1 MPIPPPAATAPYAYV
16 VDYRPLDACAPP
28 SCRIAGSKLE
38 GWWDEVQNDGGR
50 GAYARIGE
58 PRSEVYFR
66 RAKVIRQNQV
76 YEFELSPES
85 GEFEYDGYFAALG
98 GREWT
103 AHFEVMGA
111 GGKVLYAHDLA
122 GTTKQVIDARVV
134 QDMAHYD
141 DYYGHIRLKLPARE
155 QALHVRISNAGAT
168 SLAIGSPLVLRKV
181 VGRAARQAI
190 FVLTDSVPGPLL
202 THLFSGKDDAQ
213 SAWLGRAVHDRGTL
227 FSRGISPA
235 FNTPTFARRFFR
247 AGFYETDG
255 EMDLFGYGIDEQAPA
270 TPPTPVAR
278 LAEQGFQ
285 TEFTVANFF
294 LMPNQTRIGFDGG
307 YQNEQQAGERLH
319 PAAIVHRF
327 SSWIAEHP
335 HDDAFHVLWFSVTHD
350 PHPPGRAAPPF
361 VLGASGLE
369 YNQRTLDET
378 WRNLLATVDETA
390 KLMDGAREQA
400 PGAQRL
406 WLFATDHGRS
416 FTPRTTQQPIW
427 LAPSTV
433 WSQGSSHCCL
443 ASFEEAETPY
453 AVLYDGAA
461 RVTPAAV
468 EEPTSTV
475 AVWRLLERAFGV
487 QLELPNTS
495 SYDIAGLTS
504 APGVP
509 LDPNAAERWA
519 EGMVGSAGD
528 SNAIRA
534 VFDRWAYRSLMIR
547 PQTGKLFAYPRK
559 TQLALTGTPHRGDY
573 FLAEEL
579 YNRVED
585 PYEQHNLAD
594 QQEAVVLQFRRK
606 VADWHAVYYDPP
618 SHPRYEYTLAF
629 PHAVSIAMASP
640 SPIRVAVDGAAPS
653 EQAAYRVALTGSRFV
668 IQADGEGTSIIDLE
682 GAGVQGLMRCAATG
696 LPLERLSSEKVRIN
710 LALARTNCVATEGD
724 APLGPED
731 VSFRAKLV
739 KEAIAGTGGGL
750 TNELVEGLRSWGYVR
765 DLDQGRGRRP

>member
-1 MPIPPPAATAPYAYV
+1 MPVPPPAATAPYAYV

-28 SCRIAGSKLE
+28 SCRIAGNKLE

-50 GAYARIGE
+50 GDYARIGE

-66 RAKVIRQNQV
+66 RAQVLRKHQV
-76 YEFELSPES
+76 YEFELGPER
-85 GEFEYDGYFAALG
+85 GEFDYDGYFAALG
-98 GREWT
+98 ESTWK
-103 AHFEVMGA
+103 AHFEVTRA
-111 GGKVLYAHDLA
+111 GGELLYAHDFE
-122 GTTKQVIDARVV
+122 GTSKQTIDARGVAE
-134 QDMAHYD
+134 MARYE
-141 DYYGHIRLKLPARE
+141 DYFSHIRLTLPARE
-155 QALHVRISNAGAT
+155 QALHVRISNAGAS

-181 VGRAARQAI
+181 AGRAARQI
-190 FVLTDSVPGPLL
+190 LFVVTDAVPGTLL

-213 SAWLGRAVHDRGTL
+213 SAWLARAVHERGTL

-247 AGFYETDG
+247 TGFYETDG

-270 TPPTPVAR
+270 SPPTPVAR

-285 TEFTVANFF
+285 TELTVANFF

-319 PAAIVHRF
+319 PAALVRRF

-335 HDDAFHVLWFSVTHD
+335 QDDAFHVVWFSVTHD

-361 VLGASGLE
+361 VLGASGLA
-369 YNQRTLDET
+369 YDQRTLDET
-378 WRNLLATVDETA
+378 WRNLLSTVDETA
-390 KLMDGAREQA
+390 QLMDRAREQA

-416 FTPRTTQQPIW
+416 FTPRTASQPVW
-427 LAPSTV
+427 LPPDSVWPSGT
-433 WSQGSSHCCL
+433 SHCCQ

-453 AVLYDGAA
+453 AVVYDGAP
-461 RVTPAAV
+461 RVTPAQVA
-468 EEPTSTV
+468 EPTSAV

-487 QLELPNTS
+487 QLGLPNTS
-495 SYDIAGLTS
+495 SYEIAGLAS

-509 LDPNAAERWA
+509 PDPQASSRWA
-519 EGMVGSAGD
+519 EGMIGSAGD
-528 SNAIRA
+528 SGAIRA
-534 VFDRWAYRSLMIR
+534 VSDRWAYRSLMIR
-547 PQTGKLFAYPRK
+547 PQTGKLFAYPRA

-579 YNRVED
+579 YDRSED

-594 QQEAVVLQFRRK
+594 QQEQVVLQFRRK

-618 SHPRYEYTLAF
+618 NHPRYEYTLAF
-629 PHAVSIAMASP
+629 PRALSISMASP

-653 EQAAYRVALTGSRFV
+653 EQAAYRVTLTGSRFV

-682 GAGVQGLMRCAATG
+682 GAGLQGLLRCAATG
-696 LPLERLSSEKVRIN
+696 LPLERLSPEKVRIN
-710 LALARTNCVATEGD
+710 LAIARTNCVATDGD
-724 APLGPED
+724 AQLGPED

-765 DLDQGRGRRP
+765 DLDQVRRP

>member
-1 MPIPPPAATAPYAYV
+1 MPIPPPAAIAPYAYV
-16 VDYRPLDACAPP
+16 VDYRPLDACSPP
-28 SCRIAGSKLE
+28 TCRIPGDKLE

-66 RAKVIRQNQV
+66 RAKVLRKDQA
-76 YEFELSPES
+76 YEFELSPKS
-85 GEFEYDGYFAALG
+85 GEFDYEGYFAGLG
-98 GREWT
+98 ESAWH
-103 AHFEVMGA
+103 AHFEVTGA
-111 GGKVLYAHDLA
+111 SGELLYAHDFE
-122 GTTKQVIDARVV
+122 GTTKQAIDARVV
-134 QDMAHYD
+134 PDMAHYE
-141 DYYGHIRLKLPARE
+141 DYYSHVRLTLPPRE
-155 QALHVRISNAGAT
+155 QALHVRISNTGA
-168 SLAIGSPLVLRKV
+168 SALAVGSPLVLHKV
-181 VGRAARQAI
+181 AGRAARQI
-190 FVLTDSVPGPLL
+190 LFVITDAVPGVLL
-202 THLFSGKDDAQ
+202 THLFNGQDDAQ
-213 SAWLGRAVHDRGTL
+213 SAWLGRTVRERGTL

-235 FNTPTFARRFFR
+235 FNTPTFVRRFFR

-255 EMDLFGYGIDEQAPA
+255 EMDLFGFGIDEQAPV

-285 TEFTVANFF
+285 TELTVANFF

-307 YQNEQQAGERLH
+307 YQNEQQAGDRLH
-319 PAAIVHRF
+319 PAALVQRF
-327 SSWIAEHP
+327 STWIAQHP
-335 HDDAFHVLWFSVTHD
+335 HDDAFHVVWFSVTHD

-390 KLMDGAREQA
+390 ELMDQAHARA

-416 FTPRTTQQPIW
+416 FTPRTTRQPVW
-427 LAPSTV
+427 LAPSSV
-433 WSQGSSHCCL
+433 WANGTSHCCL

-453 AVLYDGAA
+453 AVVYDGAA
-461 RVTPAAV
+461 RVTPAIVA
-468 EEPTSTV
+468 EPTSTV

-509 LDPNAAERWA
+509 PDPHAGARWA
-519 EGMVGSAGD
+519 EGIVGSAGD

-534 VFDRWAYRSLMIR
+534 VFDRWAYRSLVGR
-547 PQTGKLFAYPRK
+547 PQTGQVFAYPRAA
-559 TQLALTGTPHRGDY
+559 QLALTGTPRRGSY

-579 YNRVED
+579 YDRIED
-585 PYEQHNLAD
+585 PYEQQNLAD
-594 QQEAVVLQFRRK
+594 QQEQVVLQFRRK

-618 SHPRYEYTLAF
+618 NHPRYEYTLGF
-629 PHAVSIAMASP
+629 PHPVSITLVSP
-640 SPIRVAVDGAAPS
+640 SPIRVAVDGAAAN
-653 EQAAYRVALTGSRFV
+653 EQAAYRVALAGRRFV

-682 GAGVQGLMRCAATG
+682 GSGLQGLMRCAATG
-696 LPLERLSSEKVRIN
+696 LPLERLSPEAVRIN

-724 APLGPED
+724 APIGPGD

-739 KEAIAGTGGGL
+739 HEAIAGTGGGL

-765 DLDQGRGRRP
+765 DLDQGRARTP

>member
-28 SCRIAGSKLE
+28 SCRIAGDKVD

-66 RAKVIRQNQV
+66 RARVLRKDQV

-85 GEFEYDGYFAALG
+85 GEFDYDGYFAALG
-98 GREWT
+98 GSAWQ
-103 AHFEVMGA
+103 AHFEVVGA
-111 GGKVLYAHDLA
+111 SGELLYVHDYA
-122 GTTKQVIDARVV
+122 GTTKQTIDAQLVPE
-134 QDMAHYD
+134 MAHYE
-141 DYYGHIRLKLPARE
+141 DYYSHLRLTLPARE
-155 QALHVRISNAGAT
+155 QGLRVRISNQGAT

-181 VGRAARQAI
+181 LGRGARQAML
-190 FVLTDSVPGPLL
+190 VLSDSVPGTLL

-213 SAWLGRAVHDRGTL
+213 SAWLARAVRERGTL

-247 AGFYETDG
+247 SGFYETDG
-255 EMDLFGYGIDEQAPA
+255 EMDLFGHGIDEQAPA
-270 TPPTPVAR
+270 SPPSPVAR

-307 YQNEQQAGERLH
+307 YQNEQQKGERLH
-319 PAAIVHRF
+319 PAALVHRF
-327 SSWIAEHP
+327 TTWIGEHP
-335 HDDAFHVLWFSVTHD
+335 QDDALHVVWFSVTHD

-361 VLGASGLE
+361 ELGAPGIE
-369 YNQRTLDET
+369 HNQRTLDET

-390 KLMDGAREQA
+390 KLMDGARELA

-416 FTPRTTQQPIW
+416 FTPRTSRQPVW
-427 LAPSTV
+427 LAPNIV
-433 WSQGSSHCCL
+433 WGGSSHCCL

-453 AVLYDGAA
+453 VVLYDGAA
-461 RVTPAAV
+461 RVTPPEVA
-468 EEPTSTV
+468 EPTSTV
-475 AVWRLLERAFGV
+475 AVWRLLEREFGV

-495 SYDIAGLTS
+495 SYSIAGLSS

-509 LDPNAAERWA
+509 PDPNAAQRWV
-519 EGMVGSAGD
+519 EGIVGSAGD

-534 VFDRWAYRSLMIR
+534 VSDHWAYRSLRGR
-547 PQTGKLFAYPRK
+547 PQTGALFAYPRA

-579 YNRVED
+579 YDRASD

-594 QQEAVVLQFRRK
+594 QQEQVVLQFRRK
-606 VADWHAVYYDPP
+606 VTDWHAVYYDPP
-618 SHPRYEYTLAF
+618 NHPRYEYTLAF
-629 PHAVSIAMASP
+629 PRAVSLALASP

-653 EQAAYRVALTGSRFV
+653 GQAAYRVALTGSRFV
-668 IQADGEGTSIIDLE
+668 IQAEGEGTSIVDLE
-682 GAGVQGLMRCAATG
+682 GAGLGGLLRCAATG
-696 LPLERLSSEKVRIN
+696 LPLERLSPEKVRIN
-710 LALARTNCVATEGD
+710 LALARTNCVSTDGA
-724 APLGPED
+724 AALGPED
-731 VSFRAKLV
+731 VSFRAQLV
-739 KEAIAGTGGGL
+739 KESVAGSGSGL

-765 DLDQGRGRRP
+765 DLDQGRGRTP